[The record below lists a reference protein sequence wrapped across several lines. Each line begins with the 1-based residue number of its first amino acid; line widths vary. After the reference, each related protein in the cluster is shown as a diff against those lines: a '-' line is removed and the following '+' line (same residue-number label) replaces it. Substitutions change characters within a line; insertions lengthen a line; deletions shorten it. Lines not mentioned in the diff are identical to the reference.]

1 MTVYKQRLDA
11 LVNVGIT
18 SISSPVCTCNVLKED
33 NGSYGVDGTT
43 ETYSVIPF
51 QLNLRIILNL
61 QVNKAN
67 TGTLIMVSKR
77 HKKVATL

>member
-1 MTVYKQRLDA
+1 MYNSTVTCNRDCLKAKVGRIGQ
-11 LVNVGIT
+11 VGIT
-18 SISSPVCTCNVLKED
+18 SIPLPVCTCNVLKED

-61 QVNKAN
+61 
-67 TGTLIMVSKR
+67 
-77 HKKVATL
+77 